1 MAKRPVV
8 FLHGY
13 SDSGAAF
20 DCWRAHFLSAGWS
33 AADLHVV
40 SYATLADE
48 VTIRDIAEGFDRALL
63 ERAGLDHG
71 EPFDAVVHSTG
82 MLVIRAWLA
91 RDPTATLPRLKHLL
105 ALAPA
110 TNGSPLAHK
119 GRSFLGAIFKG
130 NKAFGDDFLEAGAR
144 VLDAL
149 ELGSRFTWDLAMADQ
164 FGTHRFYGDGPLT
177 PYVGIFCGTSGYTGI
192 SSLVNEDGADGTVRW
207 AGCALD
213 SRMVTVDL
221 SQPTGGPVVSERPAS
236 QHDVPVFLVDG
247 ANHGTILTAP
257 PIAPLVQPALALFD
271 VDSADDYHAWLVARS
286 GEREP
291 AADAGAAPS
300 RKRTPWQQFVVRLL
314 DERGD
319 PVSDWNLQFRR
330 RAGRLLEGFAA
341 NVHPY
346 AGDRSFRCFHVNL
359 AELGFPNEQADL
371 VLRLEL
377 VASTGTARVE
387 YAGASNTSTPPTFV
401 RGTRG
406 TLQLDVELSASVHE
420 GLRLFYPLTTTFL
433 ELRINREALVGPDR
447 VIRWSP

>member
-20 DCWRAHFLSAGWS
+20 NRWRAHFCSAGWS

-40 SYATLADE
+40 SYATLTDE
-48 VTIRDIAEGFDRALL
+48 VTIRDIAEGFGRALAQ
-63 ERAGLDHG
+63 RTGLDRG

-91 RDPTATLPRLKHLL
+91 GDPVANLPRLKHLL

-130 NKAFGDDFLEAGAR
+130 NKALGEDFLEAGTR

-149 ELGSRFTWDLAMADQ
+149 ELGSRFTWDLAMGDQ
-164 FGTHRFYGDGPLT
+164 FGPRPFYGDGPDT
-177 PYVGIFCGTSGYTGI
+177 PYVGIFCGTSGYDGI
-192 SSLVNEDGADGTVRW
+192 SSVVNEDGADGTVRW

-221 SQPTGGPVVSERPAS
+221 SEPSGGPIVTERPAS
-236 QHDVPVFLVDG
+236 QHDVPVFLVD
-247 ANHGTILTAP
+247 AVNHGTILTDP
-257 PIAPLVQPALALFD
+257 PTAPLVRPALALFD
-271 VDSADDYHAWLVARS
+271 VETADDYHAWLVARS
-286 GEREP
+286 GERPP
-291 AADAGAAPS
+291 AADAGPTPA
-300 RKRTPWQQFVVRLL
+300 RERTPWQQFVVRLR

-319 PVSDWNLQFRR
+319 PVGDWNLQFRR
-330 RAGRLLEGFAA
+330 RAGRRLEGFAA

-346 AGDRSFRCFHVNL
+346 GGDRSVRCFHVNL

-377 VASTGTARVE
+377 VASTGTSRVE
-387 YAGASNTSTPPTFV
+387 YAGGSNVANPPRFV
-401 RGTRG
+401 VGTGG
-406 TLQLDVELSASVHE
+406 TLQLDVELPAQVHE
-420 GLRLFYPLTTTFL
+420 RLRLFYPLTTTFL
-433 ELRINREALVGPDR
+433 ELRINRETQVGPER
-447 VIRWSP
+447 VLCWSP